1 MKKRISESIADAWG
15 VPKEVIMNIPKL
27 TIAGASE
34 IYIENHK
41 GILSYTDTEIRVS
54 TPMGIVRVF
63 GNGLSI
69 DRIRLEDILYRVN
82 LSKLNTK
89 SEKGSKKCLR
99 SSLNFFTD
107 ML

>member
-54 TPMGIVRVF
+54 TPMGI
-63 GNGLSI
+63 
-69 DRIRLEDILYRVN
+69 DRIRLEDILISGQFKQIEY
-82 LSKLNTK
+82 
-89 SEKGSKKCLR
+89 EI
-99 SSLNFFTD
+99 
-107 ML
+107 

>member
-63 GNGLSI
+63 GLSI
-69 DRIRLEDILYRVN
+69 DRIRLEDILISGQFKQIEY
-82 LSKLNTK
+82 
-89 SEKGSKKCLR
+89 EI
-99 SSLNFFTD
+99 
-107 ML
+107 

>member
-1 MKKRISESIADAWG
+1 MVKNEKRISESIADAWG

-27 TIAGASE
+27 TIMGASE

-69 DRIRLEDILYRVN
+69 DE
-82 LSKLNTK
+82 NT
-89 SEKGSKKCLR
+89 S
-99 SSLNFFTD
+99 
-107 ML
+107 

>member
-1 MKKRISESIADAWG
+1 MRK
-15 VPKEVIMNIPKL
+15 VIMNIPKL

-69 DRIRLEDILYRVN
+69 DRIRLEDILISRSN

-89 SEKGSKKCLR
+89 SEKGVKMFKFF
-99 SSLNFFTD
+99 NFFTD

>member
-41 GILSYTDTEIRVS
+41 GILSYTDTEIRGVNAYGDS
-54 TPMGIVRVF
+54 QSVRKWTF
-63 GNGLSI
+63 
-69 DRIRLEDILYRVN
+69 D
-82 LSKLNTK
+82 
-89 SEKGSKKCLR
+89 
-99 SSLNFFTD
+99 
-107 ML
+107 